1 MGLASDRYM
10 AAFGDSITCVMITSR
25 AGERPSDNNELDK
38 FRRSL
43 LECRHIV
50 TLGSREE
57 GATPSR
63 SRRCEW
69 GRNP

>member
-1 MGLASDRYM
+1 MG
-10 AAFGDSITCVMITSR
+10 VMITSR
-25 AGERPSDNNELDK
+25 AGEKETDNNELDK
-38 FRRSL
+38 FRRGL
-43 LECRHIV
+43 LECQHIV